1 MTEQN
6 DWNRTVIEEF
16 RNNDGKVGGGFEG
29 APLLLLHTVGAK
41 SGQPRV
47 NPVMYLPD
55 GNRWI
60 VFASKAGAPTSP
72 DWYHNLLASPEVS
85 IEVGTDTL
93 DVAATMAQG
102 GERDMLYS
110 RQAALYPQFA
120 EYEQKTTREIPV
132 VILTRRG

>member
-1 MTEQN
+1 MTTQN
-6 DWNRTVIEEF
+6 DWNRGVIEEF
-16 RNNDGKVGGGFEG
+16 RNNGGKVGGGFEG

-55 GNRWI
+55 GERWI

-72 DWYHNLLASPEVS
+72 DWFHNLVANPEVS
-85 IEVGTDTL
+85 IEVGTDTI
-93 DVAATMAQG
+93 DVKASVVQDD
-102 GERDMLYS
+102 ERDQLYS

-120 EYEQKTTREIPV
+120 EYEQSTTRRIPV